1 MSPEVLFPLACTM
14 LLEGRRLM
22 LAQTILVTFPSF
34 ILFGYN
40 QVGVGGL
47 LAFESWTRTFPEIDT
62 THADDGT
69 SYNSVIQGVYVSSF
83 TLGALFGAL
92 SCSALGDW
100 FGRRKTIFIG
110 ACLTLIGEII
120 SCTSF
125 DLPQLIVGRIIIG
138 IGVGELS
145 TITPVWQSEC
155 SPAINR
161 GAHVV
166 VDGIAI
172 TSGYMLSSWINFGF
186 SHIEQSSVSW
196 RVPLAIPCVIS
207 ITLIASI
214 FFFPESPR
222 WLVGS
227 GRRDAAAHALARVK
241 QVSPD
246 DPNLRQEVATIEL
259 SLEETARSAATMRDI
274 FTMKQGKLFYRFM
287 LCMGLQFF
295 IHMTGA
301 NVISTYVTTIFQQD
315 LGLSNDLSRILAAC
329 ALTWKFL
336 ASFVAFFTIDRFGRR
351 KLFLLTGTGLT
362 ICMTGLAITNSFPDS
377 NEPASI
383 FSVIFI
389 FLFNFFFPIGFLG
402 TSFLYCTEVAPVRL
416 RVAMTSIS
424 TANHWLWNFVVQ
436 MITPVALSNIGYKY
450 YIVYALIAF
459 CFPIVAFLFY
469 PETMGQSLEKI
480 EELFQRDIPVFD
492 TVQAARHMTKW
503 PELDGQVNED
513 VKVEVEQIENSADE
527 KSV

>member
-1 MSPEVLFPLACTM
+1 
-14 LLEGRRLM
+14 
-22 LAQTILVTFPSF
+22 
-34 ILFGYN
+34 
-40 QVGVGGL
+40 
-47 LAFESWTRTFPEIDT
+47 
-62 THADDGT
+62 
-69 SYNSVIQGVYVSSF
+69 
-83 TLGALFGAL
+83 
-92 SCSALGDW
+92 
-100 FGRRKTIFIG
+100 
-110 ACLTLIGEII
+110 
-120 SCTSF
+120 
-125 DLPQLIVGRIIIG
+125 
-138 IGVGELS
+138 
-145 TITPVWQSEC
+145 
-155 SPAINR
+155 
-161 GAHVV
+161 
-166 VDGIAI
+166 
-172 TSGYMLSSWINFGF
+172 
-186 SHIEQSSVSW
+186 
-196 RVPLAIPCVIS
+196 
-207 ITLIASI
+207 
-214 FFFPESPR
+214 
-222 WLVGS
+222 
-227 GRRDAAAHALARVK
+227 
-241 QVSPD
+241 
-246 DPNLRQEVATIEL
+246 
-259 SLEETARSAATMRDI
+259 MRDI
-274 FTMKQGKLFYRFM
+274 FTMKQGKLLYRFM

-315 LGLSNDLSRILAAC
+315 LDLSNNLARILAAC

-377 NEPASI
+377 NKPASI

-480 EELFQRDIPVFD
+480 EELFQRDISVFD
-492 TVQAARHMTKW
+492 TVKAARHMTKW

-513 VKVEVEQIENSADE
+513 AKVEVEQVEQVENLADE

>member
-1 MSPEVLFPLACTM
+1 MFFK
-14 LLEGRRLM
+14 GRHLT
-22 LAQTILVTFPSF
+22 LAQTILVIFPSF

-47 LAFESWTRTFPEIDT
+47 LAFESWTQTFPEIDT
-62 THADDGT
+62 THIENDGT

-83 TLGALFGAL
+83 TLGALVGAF
-92 SCSALGDW
+92 SCSVLGDW
-100 FGRRKTIFIG
+100 LGRRKTIFIG

-125 DLPQLIVGRIIIG
+125 HLPQLTVGRIITG
-138 IGVGELS
+138 LGVGELS

-166 VDGIAI
+166 VDGIFI
-172 TSGYMLSSWINFGF
+172 TSGYMVSSWINYGF
-186 SHIEQSSVSW
+186 SHVEESSVSW
-196 RVPLAIPCVIS
+196 RVPLAIPCVFS
-207 ITLIASI
+207 IMLMASI

-222 WLVGS
+222 WLVSS
-227 GRRDAAAHALARVK
+227 GRRDGAAHSLARIK
-241 QVSPD
+241 QTSPD
-246 DPNLRQEVATIEL
+246 DPNIRQEVSTIEL
-259 SLEETARSAATMRDI
+259 SLEETSRTAATMKDI
-274 FTMKQGKLFYRFM
+274 FTMKDGKLFYRFM

-315 LGLSNDLSRILAAC
+315 LGLSSDLSRILAGC

-351 KLFLLTGTGLT
+351 KLFLFTGTGLT
-362 ICMTGLAITNSFPDS
+362 LCMTGLAITNSLPDS
-377 NEPASI
+377 NKPASI

-416 RVAMTSIS
+416 RVATTSIS

-436 MITPVALSNIGYKY
+436 MITPVALAQIGYKY

-459 CFPIVAFLFY
+459 CFPIAAYFFY

-480 EELFQRDIPVFD
+480 EELFQRDISVFE
-492 TVQAARHMTKW
+492 TVSAARRMTKW
-503 PELDGQVNED
+503 PELDGQVGD
-513 VKVEVEQIENSADE
+513 DTKTKVECIEDSGDE
-527 KSV
+527 KQV